1 MEGGP
6 RTLPVFFLSHIGFVW
21 NGKDKHLVRMK
32 VTLPLPEIPIV
43 PGKSATFEFLECWI
57 SRQLLDMCLQM
68 VQEKCPEVKH
78 LTCSEKDCNNP
89 AIAMCTWYPFVI
101 HDWSGH
107 GHPVIFKEGSPNRVT
122 PWQTFTW
129 CGGKCKL
136 DLLQRC
142 MTDNNAFRE
151 EYKMLGGDFYC
162 FYCGRMQ
169 SLDDYESLKNAPL
182 GPEADGLT
190 SFADLFVY
198 MADRLPIVVDYKEKL
213 VYCREG
219 ECKAKCRQR
228 APGQLLKLMN
238 ENKKKL

>member
-1 MEGGP
+1 
-6 RTLPVFFLSHIGFVW
+6 
-21 NGKDKHLVRMK
+21 
-32 VTLPLPEIPIV
+32 
-43 PGKSATFEFLECWI
+43 
-57 SRQLLDMCLQM
+57 
-68 VQEKCPEVKH
+68 
-78 LTCSEKDCNNP
+78 
-89 AIAMCTWYPFVI
+89 
-101 HDWSGH
+101 
-107 GHPVIFKEGSPNRVT
+107 
-122 PWQTFTW
+122 
-129 CGGKCKL
+129 
-136 DLLQRC
+136 
-142 MTDNNAFRE
+142 
-151 EYKMLGGDFYC
+151 MLGGDFYC